1 LFGKNSKRYQNSNF
15 LTFASFSFKII
26 EFSKTPGGKMKKVEQ
41 VEIAYIKKSTAML
54 IAVICLAVGF
64 LMGIMYM
71 KLDVDK
77 EEGVRKLSVPPQ
89 ATAPQSMDRQG
100 PMTQNTDAVLKLKQE
115 VTAHPQNAEAWA
127 LLGHAYFDM
136 NRYGEAIDAYKKFL
150 ELKPDNADV
159 WTDLGVMYRRSG
171 NPTEAVRA
179 FNKAME
185 INPHHQQSRFN
196 KGIVLMHDL
205 NDPEG
210 ARQAWEELVKI
221 NPEARAPNGQLIK
234 ELIKKQ

>member
-1 LFGKNSKRYQNSNF
+1 
-15 LTFASFSFKII
+15 
-26 EFSKTPGGKMKKVEQ
+26 MKKVEQ
-41 VEIAYIKKSTAML
+41 VEIAYVRKSTAML

-64 LMGIMYM
+64 LMGIMYI
-71 KLDVDK
+71 KLDTDK
-77 EEGVRKLSVPPQ
+77 EEQVRKLPASSQ
-89 ATAPQSMDRQG
+89 APAPQSTNRPDR
-100 PMTQNTDAVLKLKQE
+100 MTQNTAAVSKLKQE
-115 VTAHPQNAEAWA
+115 VSANPQNAEAWA
-127 LLGHAYFDM
+127 LLGHAYFDI
-136 NRYGEAIDAYKKFL
+136 NRYGEAIDAYKKSL

-185 INPHHQQSRFN
+185 INPRHQQSRFN

-210 ARQAWEELVKI
+210 AQQAWKELVNI
-221 NPEARAPNGQLIK
+221 NPEARTPNGQLIK

>member
-1 LFGKNSKRYQNSNF
+1 
-15 LTFASFSFKII
+15 
-26 EFSKTPGGKMKKVEQ
+26 MKKVEQ
-41 VEIAYIKKSTAML
+41 VEIAYVKKSTAML

-64 LMGIMYM
+64 LMGVMYM
-71 KLDVDK
+71 KLGTDK
-77 EEGVRKLSVPPQ
+77 EGRVRKLPAAPQ
-89 ATAPQSMDRQG
+89 APAP
-100 PMTQNTDAVLKLKQE
+100 QNTDIVLKLRQE
-115 VTAHPQNAEAWA
+115 VTANPKNAEAWT
-127 LLGHAYFDM
+127 LLGHTYFDM
-136 NRYGEAIDAYKKFL
+136 NRYGEAIDAYKKSL

-179 FNKAME
+179 FNKAVE
-185 INPHHQQSRFN
+185 INPRHQQARFN

-210 ARQAWEELVKI
+210 ALQVWQELVNI
-221 NPEARAPNGQLIK
+221 NPEARAPNGQLVK